1 MYSNFICKW
10 NLIHLMKKENKKITN
25 ELDTIWFRWNCCGF
39 FLLQWQID
47 SKDIKKLNEITL
59 YYIESICFIDRKNI
73 LCSVAKM
80 YSHWC
85 ESRCTQFNR
94 KKMWKQTI
102 KTILMTSSNLPV
114 SNAEWIICIIS
125 TDFLFN

>member
-1 MYSNFICKW
+1 M
-10 NLIHLMKKENKKITN
+10 NLIRSGFGEIAAV
-25 ELDTIWFRWNCCGF
+25 F

-80 YSHWC
+80 YSH
-85 ESRCTQFNR
+85 
-94 KKMWKQTI
+94 
-102 KTILMTSSNLPV
+102 
-114 SNAEWIICIIS
+114 
-125 TDFLFN
+125 